1 VEIRDQRKLKRSN
14 LLHLKSKIKKIKNK
28 IQNLKIQKIKTQR
41 RIRNRKEMKHLIL
54 MVILMIGVVDQV
66 MKREEI
72 RKHQNQLQK
81 SQIQSKML
89 VLITIAIKVIN
100 GMVMMVLIITEME

>member
-1 VEIRDQRKLKRSN
+1 MEIRDQRKLKLSN

-72 RKHQNQLQK
+72 RKHPNQLQK

-89 VLITIAIKVIN
+89 VLITIVIKVIN
-100 GMVMMVLIITEME
+100 GMAMMVLIITEME